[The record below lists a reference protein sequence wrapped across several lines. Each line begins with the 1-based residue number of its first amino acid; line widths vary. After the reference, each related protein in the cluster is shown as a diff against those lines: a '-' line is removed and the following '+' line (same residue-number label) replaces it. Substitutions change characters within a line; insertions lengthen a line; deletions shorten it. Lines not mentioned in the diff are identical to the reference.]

1 MKKIKEIQKQ
11 LLEYINEDQ
20 NIISVINFLFGLQ
33 FITPYLA
40 LYMQNQLQSLSQV
53 ALVFALQ
60 SASMVVFEIPSGLS
74 ADILGRKKS
83 LIISGLLQ
91 LISLIILYVSSNIIG
106 FFLFAIFQGVI
117 TGFTLKTSESYLYE
131 ALVKK
136 KEVKDYKKHYINIQ
150 GMWSVG
156 ATVSSLSSGILAFF
170 NIKSLIIASIVV
182 SSFIPYLA
190 LFLTDI
196 KGTKIKKKK
205 NYFKTLNKILNH
217 ELFTKS
223 ITAFV
228 LFNMFYLGVFNESLK
243 LKSILFN
250 YKTISI
256 ELIGLFTALFY
267 FMTTLGLRASH
278 YISQKLSDYKVFLIG
293 LAGFITSTIFS
304 MFTSGIVSV
313 LIFSLNG
320 FFFSIN
326 NPVISHLLNKNISN
340 YHRATTISVFRLLSN
355 FAQLVIGIWISIAT
369 VYIEITDVYLMM
381 ALLLITLLF
390 FFKRMFVYLR

>member
-1 MKKIKEIQKQ
+1 MKKLQKIQQ
-11 LLEYINEDQ
+11 NLLKIINEDQ

-53 ALVFALQ
+53 ALVFAFQ
-60 SASMVVFEIPSGLS
+60 SASMVIFEIPSGLS

-83 LIISGLLQ
+83 LIISGMLQ
-91 LISLIILYVSSNIIG
+91 LISLILLYISSNIVG
-106 FFLFAIFQGVI
+106 FIFFAIFQGII

-131 ALVKK
+131 ALVKRN
-136 KEVKDYKKHYINIQ
+136 EVQDYKKHYINIQ

-156 ATVSSLSSGILAFF
+156 ATVSSLSSGFLAFF
-170 NIKSLIIASIVV
+170 NIKSLIISSIAV
-182 SSFIPYLA
+182 SCLIPYLS

-196 KGTKIKKKK
+196 KPKKIKRK

-228 LFNMFYLGVFNESLK
+228 LFNIFYLGVFNESLK

-256 ELIGLFTALFY
+256 ELIGLFTAFFY

-278 YISQKLSDYKVFLIG
+278 YISTKYSDYKVFLIG
-293 LAGFITSTIFS
+293 LSGFITSTFFS
-304 MFTSGIVSV
+304 ILTSGIISV

-326 NPVISHLLNKNISN
+326 NPVISHLLNKNISD
-340 YHRATTISVFRLLSN
+340 YHRATTISVFRLFSN
-355 FAQLVIGIWISIAT
+355 FAQLILGIWISIASI
-369 VYIEITDVYLMM
+369 YLEITDIYLLMS
-381 ALLLITLLF
+381 LLLITLLY
-390 FFKRMFVYLR
+390 FFKQMFVYLK